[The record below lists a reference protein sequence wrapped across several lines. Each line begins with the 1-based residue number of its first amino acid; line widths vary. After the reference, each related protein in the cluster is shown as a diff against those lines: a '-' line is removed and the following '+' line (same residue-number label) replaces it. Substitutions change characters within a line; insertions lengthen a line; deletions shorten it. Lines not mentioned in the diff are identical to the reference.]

1 MKKAVAIVGRGA
13 LAGQW
18 CQSTSGAQNPD
29 GRGQWTETFFV
40 EKGEL
45 SPTGRNP
52 YFILEPGYRLTFAGK
67 EDGKEVGLTIT
78 VLDETKT
85 VDGVET
91 RVVEERE
98 TAGGKPIEISR
109 NYFAISKRTND
120 VYYFGEDVDIYKD
133 GKVVGHE
140 GAWLSGKGGA
150 KFGLALPGSPLL
162 GARYYQEQAP
172 GKAMDRAEVVSLA
185 ATMETPAGKFTNVL
199 KTEETTPLE
208 PDAKEAKHYARGI
221 GLIKDGPFR
230 LVTHGAS
237 KK

>member
-1 MKKAVAIVGRGA
+1 MNKTVTIVGAVLCLALGA
-13 LAGQW
+13 IGLR
-18 CQSTSGAQNPD
+18 AQNADKD
-29 GRGQWTETFFV
+29 GRWTETFLV

-45 SPTGRNP
+45 FSTGRNP
-52 YFILEPGYRLTFAGK
+52 YFVLEPGYRLVFAGK
-67 EDGKEVGLTIT
+67 EDGEEVGLTIT
-78 VLDETKT
+78 VLDATRM

-91 RVVEERE
+91 RIVEERE
-98 TAGGKPIEISR
+98 TEGGKPIEVSR

-120 VYYFGEDVDIYKD
+120 VYYFGEDVDIYKN

-140 GAWLSGKGGA
+140 GAWLSGKDGA

-172 GKAMDRAEVVSLA
+172 GKAMDRAEVVSLSE
-185 ATMETPAGKFTNVL
+185 TMETPAGKFANVL
-199 KTEETTPLE
+199 KIEETTPLE
-208 PDAKEAKHYARGI
+208 PGVKEAKHYARGI

-230 LVTHGAS
+230 LVSHGAS